1 MLPTPASPSPT
12 GPVRAILERFGK
24 AAVSP
29 LGLFEYP
36 TGRKGLIALGYPEDF
51 VRSLPDSVAHCYCG
65 VGDPFAPMPPGSG
78 WRVLDVGCGAGV
90 DALAASSFV
99 GGEGQ
104 VAGLEFSPEMLER
117 AAENLRLCA
126 ARNITLH
133 HGCAEAL
140 PFADASF
147 DMLISN
153 GVYNLV
159 LNKQRALGEAFR
171 VLRHGGVFQVA
182 DQILSSDQAPT
193 CPLPMPGVPQEASAW
208 AR

>member
-1 MLPTPASPSPT
+1 MFPGLPATPAADPE
-12 GPVRAILERFGK
+12 REILERFAK

-36 TGRKGLIALGYPEDF
+36 TGREGLAALGYPEDF

-65 VGDPFAPMPPGSG
+65 VGNPFAPKPPGPG

-90 DALAASSFV
+90 DALAASGFV
-99 GGEGQ
+99 GQEGQ

-117 AAENLRLCA
+117 AAENLRACD
-126 ARNITLH
+126 ARNISLH
-133 HGCAEAL
+133 QGAAESL
-140 PFADASF
+140 PFPDNAF

-171 VLRHGGVFQVA
+171 VLKHGGVFQVA
-182 DQILSSDQAPT
+182 DQILSSDQAPA
-193 CPLPMPGVPQEASAW
+193 CPFPGPGGPRGASAW
-208 AR
+208 AS

>member
-1 MLPTPASPSPT
+1 MLPGQAAPQFTDSE
-12 GPVRAILERFGK
+12 REILERFGK

-36 TGRKGLIALGYPEDF
+36 TGREGLAALDYPGDF
-51 VRSLPDSVAHCYCG
+51 VHSLPDSVAHCYCG
-65 VGDPFAPMPPGSG
+65 VGNPFAPMQPGSG

-99 GGEGQ
+99 GGEGL
-104 VAGLEFSPEMLER
+104 VAGLEFSPEMLKR
-117 AAENLRLCA
+117 AAENLRVCDV
-126 ARNITLH
+126 RNIFLH
-133 HGCAEAL
+133 QGGAESL
-140 PFADASF
+140 PFPDAAF

-159 LNKQRALGEAFR
+159 LNKQRALDEAFR
-171 VLRHGGVFQVA
+171 VLKHGGVFQVA
-182 DQILSSDQAPT
+182 DQILCSDQAPA
-193 CPLPMPGVPQEASAW
+193 CPLPVPGVPREATAW